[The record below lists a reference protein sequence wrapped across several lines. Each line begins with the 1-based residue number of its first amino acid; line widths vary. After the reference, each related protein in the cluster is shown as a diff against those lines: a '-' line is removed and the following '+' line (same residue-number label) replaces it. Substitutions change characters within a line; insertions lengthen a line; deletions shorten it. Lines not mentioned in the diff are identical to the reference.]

1 MTYKELLRLY
11 KEGKLNEQQRQQIE
25 QDIQRQ
31 DAINEYLYEEGDIP
45 GLEDTVFRQLSLE
58 LNPVLKEQQMN
69 LKVTFR
75 KSLPPRS
82 RELSGKHSLNWG

>member
-31 DAINEYLYEEGDIP
+31 DAISEYLYEEGEIP
-45 GLEDTVFRQLSLE
+45 GMEETVPFQTEGSE
-58 LNPVLKEQQMN
+58 KEQ
-69 LKVTFR
+69 
-75 KSLPPRS
+75 SP
-82 RELSGKHSLNWG
+82 GKNMDPSEIHFQEKLTSQIQKNSPESIH

>member
-45 GLEDTVFRQLSLE
+45 GLEDTVFPAAESGTEPCAERTTDESESDFQ
-58 LNPVLKEQQMN
+58 
-69 LKVTFR
+69 

-82 RELSGKHSLNWG
+82 RELSGKHSLN

>member
-45 GLEDTVFRQLSLE
+45 GLEDTVFPAAESGTEPCSERTTDESESDFQKKLTS
-58 LNPVLKEQQMN
+58 QIQR
-69 LKVTFR
+69 TIR
-75 KSLPPRS
+75 KAFI
-82 RELSGKHSLNWG
+82 

>member
-1 MTYKELLRLY
+1 MNIFMKKGIFLVWKTLF
-11 KEGKLNEQQRQQIE
+11 
-25 QDIQRQ
+25 
-31 DAINEYLYEEGDIP
+31 
-45 GLEDTVFRQLSLE
+45 FRQLSLE

>member
-31 DAINEYLYEEGDIP
+31 DAISEYLYEEGEIP
-45 GLEDTVFRQLSLE
+45 GMEETVPFQTEGSE
-58 LNPVLKEQQMN
+58 KEQSPGKN
-69 LKVTFR
+69 NGSVRNPF
-75 KSLPPRS
+75 
-82 RELSGKHSLNWG
+82 SGKTYIPDSKNSPESIH

>member
-31 DAINEYLYEEGDIP
+31 DAIN
-45 GLEDTVFRQLSLE
+45 
-58 LNPVLKEQQMN
+58 
-69 LKVTFR
+69 
-75 KSLPPRS
+75 
-82 RELSGKHSLNWG
+82 